1 MNTKDSNDIRKND
14 SNNKKMNS
22 SGNTGQKSEIG
33 KKDGKTAIKKSP
45 AKK

>member
-14 SNNKKMNS
+14 SNNKKINS
-22 SGNTGQKSEIG
+22 SENTNQKSEIG
-33 KKDGKTAIKKSP
+33 KEDGKTAIKKSP